1 MDYKK
6 LAEQILQL
14 VGGDENIKSAWHCA
28 TRLRFLLKDEKQAQ
42 TEKIEALDGVI
53 TVVQAG
59 GQYQIVIGNNVSQ
72 VYDALVALDG
82 RLGAG
87 DDTDKT
93 AAAATEK
100 KKMTF
105 KGAFDGFMVF
115 ILGCVGLCFFGVLWL

>member
-1 MDYKK
+1 MDYKN

-93 AAAATEK
+93 AAAAT
-100 KKMTF
+100 TDF
-105 KGAFDGFMVF
+105 
-115 ILGCVGLCFFGVLWL
+115 